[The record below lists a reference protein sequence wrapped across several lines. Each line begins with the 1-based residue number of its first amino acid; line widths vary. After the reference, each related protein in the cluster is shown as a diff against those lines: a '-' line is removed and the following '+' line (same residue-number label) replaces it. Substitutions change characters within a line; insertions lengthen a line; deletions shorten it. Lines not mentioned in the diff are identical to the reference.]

1 MPLQVQSQML
11 KKLLN
16 GAVYVKVSKNQ
27 FRVRH
32 VVDKREVTVSAA
44 EPFTTE
50 RLLVGNFSTAEKHL
64 KEGVE
69 KVHGGRWFSSSPVI
83 VIHPLEMIEGGLS
96 QVEERVLKELASGAG
111 ARKVIVW
118 VGHELSDQ
126 ELAHRAENV

>member
-44 EPFTTE
+44 EPFTTD

-64 KEGVE
+64 IEGV
-69 KVHGGRWFSSSPVI
+69 
-83 VIHPLEMIEGGLS
+83 
-96 QVEERVLKELASGAG
+96 
-111 ARKVIVW
+111 
-118 VGHELSDQ
+118 
-126 ELAHRAENV
+126 